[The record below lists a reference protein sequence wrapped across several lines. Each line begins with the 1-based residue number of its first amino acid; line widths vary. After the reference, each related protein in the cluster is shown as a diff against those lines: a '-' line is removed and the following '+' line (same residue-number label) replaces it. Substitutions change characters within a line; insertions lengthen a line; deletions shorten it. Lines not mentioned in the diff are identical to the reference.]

1 MMIIQSCEIPL
12 VYHKWFLRNA
22 AKQLNQK
29 DHTYGRTDGQ
39 G

>member
-1 MMIIQSCEIPL
+1 MMIIQSYDRPL